1 MSTTLSTYLTQ
12 VQRLV
17 HDVTGASFSSAE
29 LIDYI
34 NTAREDTSLD
44 MHCVRSLRT
53 KVCLIPGQEIYPLD
67 GAVVGANVTSGG
79 VYASPPSVTFS
90 AGGTVTAQGTAILTN
105 NVVTD
110 IAMTQWGH
118 GYTSAPAIIFNPAG
132 AIATPVWFNNVF
144 NVISITNIWN
154 NQRYLL
160 NWRGFTLFQAYFRAW
175 NMMFNAR
182 PGVWTIHPQDLVV
195 YVRPA
200 PDQIYWSEW
209 DVISLAAP
217 LVNLSDIDMQV
228 KLPWN
233 KAVQFRAA
241 ALALMKTQNFE
252 QAQFMDAKYDAR
264 VPRFVTGQGGIR
276 IPNVYNRSFQ
286 RKVERG

>member
-1 MSTTLSTYLTQ
+1 MSTTLANYLTQ

-17 HDVTGASFSSAE
+17 HDVTGASFSTAE

-53 KVCLIPGQEIYPLD
+53 KVCLIPGQEFYHLD
-67 GAVVGANVTSGG
+67 GAVVGAVVSNGG
-79 VYASPPSVTFS
+79 VYEAPPSVTFS
-90 AGGTVTAQGTAILTN
+90 VGGTVTAQGTAVLNGTA
-105 NVVTD
+105 VSD
-110 IAMTQWGH
+110 IAMTQWGQ
-118 GYTSAPAIIFNPAG
+118 GYTSAPTIIFNPAG
-132 AIATPVWFNNVF
+132 AVATPVWFNNVF
-144 NVISITNIWN
+144 NVVSITNIWN

-182 PGVWTIHPQDLVV
+182 PGVWTIHPQDLIV

-200 PDQIYWSEW
+200 PDQTYWSEW
-209 DVISLAAP
+209 DVIALAAP
-217 LVNLSDIDMQV
+217 LVNLNDVDTQV

-233 KAVQFRAA
+233 KAVPMRAA

-252 QAQFMDAKYDAR
+252 QSEYYDRKYSER
-264 VPRFVTGQGGIR
+264 VPRYVTGQGGIR